1 MSDDSIQACL
11 EAAGIPATLQ
21 NIREMKRYLAREMPE
36 NDALFTREESE
47 AVIEALDQP
56 EELEGLL
63 DTLDNEHLAKVESQ
77 KQAEDI
83 TYDTLQ
89 NLIQMA
95 GSISFYH
102 QMRQQTNTF
111 SVPIVTEKGVTSCN
125 VTVLQGSEAEK
136 GTVEISL
143 HSDTFGKMQATF
155 KVTGDRVSG
164 FVTCEDGQD
173 VSELTQNIEKDLEMN
188 GFAMERMDVAK
199 GARHSFHVGDKEK
212 TANSRLYQVAKIVV
226 TNVQRKEVTL

>member
-1 MSDDSIQACL
+1 M
-11 EAAGIPATLQ
+11 
-21 NIREMKRYLAREMPE
+21 
-36 NDALFTREESE
+36 
-47 AVIEALDQP
+47 
-56 EELEGLL
+56 
-63 DTLDNEHLAKVESQ
+63 
-77 KQAEDI
+77 
-83 TYDTLQ
+83 
-89 NLIQMA
+89 
-95 GSISFYH
+95 
-102 QMRQQTNTF
+102 
-111 SVPIVTEKGVTSCN
+111 TEKGVTSCN

-143 HSDTFGKMQATF
+143 HSHTFGKMQATF

-188 GFAMERMDVAK
+188 GFAMERMDVAR
-199 GARHSFHVGDKEK
+199 GTRHSFHVGDKEK

>member
-21 NIREMKRYLAREMPE
+21 NIREMKRYLARESQE
-36 NDALFTREESE
+36 NNCLFTREESE
-47 AVIEALDQP
+47 TVIEVLDQP

-63 DTLDNEHLAKVESQ
+63 DTLDNEHLVKITSQ

-125 VTVLQGSEAEK
+125 ITVLQGSEAEK

-143 HSDTFGKMQATF
+143 HSHTFGKMQATF
-155 KVTGDRVSG
+155 KSDRRPRQRI
-164 FVTCEDGQD
+164 C
-173 VSELTQNIEKDLEMN
+173 DLRRRA
-188 GFAMERMDVAK
+188 GC
-199 GARHSFHVGDKEK
+199 
-212 TANSRLYQVAKIVV
+212 
-226 TNVQRKEVTL
+226 QRTHAEY